1 MGKLIAE
8 RYELTQ
14 PISSGGMGSVW
25 RGYDSVLD
33 RPVAIKRIRVDQ
45 VDTGEEAEEFAE
57 RFRRE
62 ARVTA
67 RIRHHGV
74 PQVFDA
80 GLDVSFEHVFLVMEL
95 IDGVPLLDYIEPGS
109 GLPISWVA
117 SVAAQIA
124 TVLSHAHSLP
134 VVHRDLKPANVL
146 ITRDGSVKVI
156 DFGIAAILDRNA
168 RKLTQTGAAIGTLR
182 YMSPEAMHGHVV
194 TPRADLYALGCLIHE
209 MISGTPVFDNDS
221 PYLVQQAHMDE
232 PPTPL
237 RELRPE
243 VPPEFERLILD
254 LLEKEPQRRPAD
266 AYTVYERLL
275 PFLPLPGADLEPA
288 ATYLPGLPDPTRI
301 FRRPNAPLET
311 AQVEPTRTH
320 TLDVPPTA
328 PLTAAHLDTAVAKA
342 RNRYSELFELQRFAQ
357 AADALAAV
365 LEQAAEARG
374 VDNADVL
381 ELRRQMAAAWALGGE
396 FRRARTELEAL
407 AEAYRRVEGRFSESA
422 WEVRAAAVQCQMQL
436 GDIDGGLTAMRTLI
450 AEVAAADSDSSE
462 LALDL
467 RFDLAELLAAT
478 GDAAGA
484 LELLEPLYSDLCV
497 LRGTDDE
504 LTKGVAERIGEL
516 RNPYPDDGRAAIAD

>member
-1 MGKLIAE
+1 MGKTIAG

-14 PISSGGMGSVW
+14 QLSSGGMGSVW

-45 VDTGEEAEEFAE
+45 VDTGEVAEEFAE

-80 GLDVSFEHVFLVMEL
+80 GLDASYEHVFLVMEL
-95 IDGVPLLDYIEPGS
+95 IDGVPPADYIEPGA
-109 GLPISWVA
+109 GLPLSWVA

-124 TVLSHAHSLP
+124 TVLSHAHALP
-134 VVHRDLKPANVL
+134 VVHRDLEPANVL

-168 RKLTQTGAAIGTLR
+168 RKLTKTGAAIGTLR
-182 YMSPEAMHGHVV
+182 YMAPEAMHGYAVA
-194 TPRADLYALGCLIHE
+194 PRTDLYALGCLIHE
-209 MISGTPVFDNDS
+209 MVSGEPVFDDES
-221 PYLVQQAHMDE
+221 PYRVQHAHMEE

-237 RELRPE
+237 RQLRPE
-243 VPPEFERLILD
+243 VPVEFERLVLD
-254 LLEKEPQRRPAD
+254 LLEKEPQQRPAD

-275 PFLPLPGADLEPA
+275 PFLPIPGTEIEPDA
-288 ATYLPGLPDPTRI
+288 VYLPGLPDPTRI

-320 TLDVPPTA
+320 TAGIPPTA
-328 PLTAAHLDTAVAKA
+328 THLDTAVAKA
-342 RNRYSELFELQRFAQ
+342 RERYSELLELERFAQ

-374 VDNADVL
+374 MDNAKVL
-381 ELRRQMAAAWALGGE
+381 GLRRDMAAAWALGGE
-396 FRRARTELEAL
+396 YRRARTELEAL
-407 AEAYRRVEGRFSESA
+407 AEAYRRVEGKFSESA
-422 WEVRAAAVQCQMQL
+422 WEIRAAAVQCQMQL
-436 GDIDGGLTAMRTLI
+436 GDIDGGPTAMRTLL
-450 AEVAAADSDSSE
+450 AEVVAAAGDSSE

-467 RFDLAELLAAT
+467 RFDLAELLAGT
-478 GDAAGA
+478 GDLTGA
-484 LELLEPLYSDLCV
+484 LELLEPMYADLCI
-497 LRGTDDE
+497 LRGANDDF
-504 LTKGVAERIGEL
+504 TMAVAERIDRL
-516 RNPYPDDGRAAIAD
+516 QNLYPD